1 MSCVCQVL
9 ADLQKH
15 RRGSAAFAGKE
26 GFITL
31 RDLFRYKQ
39 NDLETVSIFNEIN
52 FILYPGCQSVWIP
65 QKFYFLDVSH
75 EESVLSLQLN
85 LRDKCLRYGN
95 HLSADLNQR
104 GAYV

>member
-52 FILYPGCQSVWIP
+52 FILYPGC
-65 QKFYFLDVSH
+65 H

>member
-1 MSCVCQVL
+1 MSRVRQVL

-39 NDLETVSIFNEIN
+39 NERGTVNIFHKIN
-52 FILYPGCQSVWIP
+52 FLFYLSCRSIWILKTFFLSRRQS
-65 QKFYFLDVSH
+65 
-75 EESVLSLQLN
+75 
-85 LRDKCLRYGN
+85 
-95 HLSADLNQR
+95 
-104 GAYV
+104 